1 MIIIGHQGA
10 KGHYRGNTLRSIKIA
25 KTLKTNIIELDVR
38 LLDEEK
44 IFVLYHDD
52 KIKLFDETEKNI
64 EECFWNELNM
74 LGVCTLNKA
83 LGEFESNPEF
93 VLYLDIKINKEKDNE
108 YLIDFGKRLI
118 NIFKDLN
125 LLVLV
130 CSFNKKFINLFS
142 TLEGNTNF
150 NLGYIFEKD
159 EEFQNNDNVD
169 IFIFHDETNYD
180 QNLMNELKKQEKI
193 SFVYTVN
200 DENRKKQIKNEKL
213 FDGYV
218 TDFP

>member
-1 MIIIGHQGA
+1 MIVIGHQGA

-25 KTLKTNIIELDVR
+25 KVLGANIIELDVR
-38 LLDEEK
+38 LLDKEK

-52 KIKLFDETEKNI
+52 KIKLLTEEEKLV
-64 EECFWNELNM
+64 EECSWKQLKM
-74 LGVCTLNKA
+74 MGLCTLNKA
-83 LGEFESNPEF
+83 LGEFESNPDF
-93 VLYLDIKINKEKDNE
+93 VLYLDVKINHEKDDE

-118 NIFKDLN
+118 DFFKDLN
-125 LLVLV
+125 ILVLV

-142 TLEGNTNF
+142 KLEGSANF

-159 EEFQNNDNVD
+159 EEFQNHENVD
-169 IFIFHDETNYD
+169 IMVFHDETAYNKD
-180 QNLMNELKKQEKI
+180 LMKELKEQEKFC
-193 SFVYTVN
+193 FVYTVN
-200 DENRKKQIKNEKL
+200 DENRKKELENL